1 MDNLIRKIENDISS
15 LSDSEKEEILDRLR
29 LEVDEVD
36 RKIVQ
41 HLSRRT
47 FYAVLIGRVKR
58 ALNQP
63 TYSPKREKEIN
74 DRIKKFISEPLREE
88 SLKRIYE
95 RILDESRAIQKEE
108 AVKGNIYKAII
119 KRGFEIKNLFAPRQF
134 YLVTAFFFALIFI
147 LYLTFFTPNNFDDGT
162 HSKKITIQDGFSTS
176 EIADELFKNKI
187 IPSKTNF
194 KIASFLYGAEG
205 KLQAARY
212 HIPSGLSYLDLIDLL
227 KSGNGDKLKEVNL
240 YAGISLNG
248 IINRLVEN
256 KICDR
261 DDIKSVFNNSNI
273 AEEISAQKTLLG
285 YLLPGNYIFYE
296 NSDADEIIDSLSKNM
311 NSIFADSVLI
321 RIKDMKMDKHQILTM
336 ASIIEGETNLL
347 SEMPRIAGV
356 YYNRL
361 RIGMKLQADPTV
373 QFIQPNG
380 WKRLKGDD
388 LKIDSPYNTYLYYG
402 LPPGP
407 INNPGRDAIIAA
419 LYPEHHSYI
428 YFVVNPAGGHI
439 FSSTFTEHKKNARKY
454 FKWINQKEKKS

>member
-1 MDNLIRKIENDISS
+1 MDNIIRKIENELSS
-15 LSDSEKEEILDRLR
+15 LSVREREEILDRLR

-36 RKIVQ
+36 RKIVR
-41 HLSRRT
+41 HLSKRT

-58 ALNQP
+58 SLNQP

-108 AVKGNIYKAII
+108 AVKGNIYQTIM
-119 KRGFEIKNLFAPRQF
+119 KRGFEIKSLFTLRQVYF
-134 YLVTAFFFALIFI
+134 IIIFFFALLFI
-147 LYLTFFTPNNFDDGT
+147 LYHAFFTSNNFDDGSR
-162 HSKKITIQDGFSTS
+162 SKKITIRDGLSTS
-176 EIADELFKNKI
+176 EIADELFKGKI

-194 KIASFLYGAEG
+194 KIAAFLYGAED

-212 HIPSGLSYLDLIDLL
+212 HIPNGLSYLDLLDLL
-227 KSGNGDKLKEVNL
+227 ISGNGDQLREVNL
-240 YAGISLNG
+240 YAGISFAG

-256 KICDR
+256 KICNGDEL
-261 DDIKSVFNNSNI
+261 KSLFNNSNI
-273 AEEISAQKTLLG
+273 AKELSSQNSLLG

-296 NSDADEIIDSLSKNM
+296 NCDANEILDSLSKNM
-311 NSIFADSVLI
+311 NSIFVDSVLL
-321 RIKDMKMDKHQILTM
+321 RMKEMKMDKHQILTM

-373 QFIQPNG
+373 QFIQPKG
-380 WKRLKGDD
+380 WKRLKGND

-407 INNPGRDAIIAA
+407 INNPGRDAIMAA
-419 LYPEHHSYI
+419 LYPERHSYL
-428 YFVVNPAGGHI
+428 YFVVNPSGGHI
-439 FSSTFTEHKKNARKY
+439 FSSTFSEHKQNARKY